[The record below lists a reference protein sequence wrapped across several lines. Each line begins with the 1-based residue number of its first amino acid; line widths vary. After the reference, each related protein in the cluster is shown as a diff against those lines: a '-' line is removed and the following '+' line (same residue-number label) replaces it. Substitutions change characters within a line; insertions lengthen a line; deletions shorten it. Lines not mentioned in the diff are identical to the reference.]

1 MDINFNFEDVEYEL
15 PDEKSL
21 VDWISYSIK
30 NENFIPCKLSYIF
43 CSDEYLWKMN
53 KQFLEHD
60 YYTDIITFDYVEGD
74 NISGDMFISIDRIK
88 DNANKFNVS
97 CETELLRVMIHGVMH
112 LVGYDDLT
120 DEQEAEIHKK
130 EDFYI
135 DVYNNK
141 FKK

>member
-1 MDINFNFEDVEYEL
+1 
-15 PDEKSL
+15 
-21 VDWISYSIK
+21 
-30 NENFIPCKLSYIF
+30 
-43 CSDEYLWKMN
+43 MN